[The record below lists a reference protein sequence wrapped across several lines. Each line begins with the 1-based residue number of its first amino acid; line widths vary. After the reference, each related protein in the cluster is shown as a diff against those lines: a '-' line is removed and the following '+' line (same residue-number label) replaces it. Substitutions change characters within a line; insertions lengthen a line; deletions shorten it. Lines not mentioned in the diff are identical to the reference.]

1 MNAWMVGVHGP
12 VARRTVSPTRT
23 TAVMFPPAS
32 TTSSPN
38 SSLTSS
44 WSWSMRRPLRAARTV
59 LARFAAC
66 GILQAM
72 PGSGVRATDPR
83 NSATHRVGTLLS
95 VNVGTPKH
103 VAWQGRTVFTGVFKD
118 PVTGPRRVRKLNVDG
133 DGQGDRAG
141 HGGEQRAV
149 FVYQI
154 DSYRYWER
162 ELGRHDFVFGQF
174 GENFTVEGLG
184 DNEVCIGD
192 RYRIG
197 TAIFEVTQPRVTC
210 YRVGIRMNDPRIP
223 ALLVSHHRPGFYL
236 RVLEEGDVEAADEI
250 IKLASGP
257 EQMPVAEVDALLYLP
272 GHTRQHLLR
281 ALRIPALSP
290 GWQASFRALLAGEPG
305 SGNAGLAATSP
316 PPAWPGFTQL
326 TVTAVTRESD
336 SVISIRLEDPTG
348 APLPAARPGQYVTVR
363 LQPDRDRRSLLRN
376 YSLSG
381 PPDAGYYRITVKREH
396 DGAAS
401 GYLHARLALGD
412 RLDIAAPRG
421 TFILD
426 RTHAPVL
433 LISAGIGAT
442 PVLAML
448 QTLATEHSDREIW
461 WLHGARSSR
470 EHPFAAEAR
479 ALLAALPNAST
490 HVYYSRPGPNDLA
503 GRDYDAVGRLTASV
517 RAELDPPHD
526 AEAYLCGPT
535 PFMDELGAGLAAMG
549 IDPSRVHTEP
559 FGPAPGLTP
568 GITATPTRT
577 PHPPAGPRGDG
588 PTIRFARSNLA
599 VPWRSGYSSLLEL
612 AEACD
617 VPVRWSCRTGVC
629 HTCETSLVAGDLEY
643 SPDPVEPPADGSALI
658 CCSQPRDDVAL
669 DL

>member
-1 MNAWMVGVHGP
+1 MRSKPQQPESAQP
-12 VARRTVSPTRT
+12 VAQS
-23 TAVMFPPAS
+23 
-32 TTSSPN
+32 
-38 SSLTSS
+38 
-44 WSWSMRRPLRAARTV
+44 
-59 LARFAAC
+59 
-66 GILQAM
+66 
-72 PGSGVRATDPR
+72 
-83 NSATHRVGTLLS
+83 VGTLVS
-95 VNVGTPKH
+95 VNVGMPKN
-103 VAWQGRTVFTGVFKD
+103 VPWQGKNVYTGVFKD
-118 PVTGPRRVRKLNVDG
+118 PVRGQRRVGKLNIEG

-162 ELGRHDFVFGQF
+162 ELGRNDFVYGQF

-184 DNEVCIGD
+184 DDEVCIGD
-192 RYRIG
+192 CYQIG
-197 TAIFEVTQPRVTC
+197 TATFEVTQPRVTC
-210 YRVGIRMNDPRIP
+210 YRVGIRMNDPRVP
-223 ALLVSHHRPGFYL
+223 ALLVSHHRPGFYF
-236 RVLEEGDVEAADEI
+236 RVLEAGDVQAGDEI

-257 EQMPVAEVDALLYLP
+257 EQMPVAEADALLYLP
-272 GHTRQHLLR
+272 GHPRQQLLR

-290 GWQASFRALLAGEPG
+290 GWQASFQALLEEEPG
-305 SGNAGLAATSP
+305 SGNAGLAVTSP
-316 PPAWPGFTQL
+316 PPAWPGFRQL
-326 TVTAVTRESD
+326 NVSAITRESE
-336 SVISIRLEDPTG
+336 SVISIRLDDPNG
-348 APLPAARPGQYVTVR
+348 APLPAARPGQYLTVR
-363 LQPDRDRRSLLRN
+363 VQPDEQQRSVLRN

-401 GYLHARLALGD
+401 GYLHSRLAVGD
-412 RLDIAAPRG
+412 QLDIAAPRG

-448 QTLATEHSDREIW
+448 QALAEEHSDREIW
-461 WLHGARSSR
+461 WLHGARNRR
-470 EHPFAAEAR
+470 EHSFAAEAHS
-479 ALLAALPNAST
+479 LLGSLPNVHT
-490 HVYYSRPGPNDLA
+490 HVYYSRPDPDDLK
-503 GRDYDAVGRLTASV
+503 GRDFDSAGRLTGSLL
-517 RAELDPPHD
+517 AELELPRD

-535 PFMDELGAGLAAMG
+535 PFMDEISAGLAALG
-549 IDPSRVHTEP
+549 IDVSRIHTEP

-568 GITATPTRT
+568 GIAATPART
-577 PHPPAGPRGDG
+577 PHPPAGQPGNG
-588 PTIRFARSNLA
+588 ATIEFARSNLA
-599 VPWRSGYSSLLEL
+599 IPWSGDYTSLLEL

-629 HTCETSLVAGDLEY
+629 HTCETTLIAGNVGY

-658 CCSQPRDDVAL
+658 CCSQPRDDIVL